1 MSSTT
6 VSVEEIHVQN
16 SQVTCPTCH
25 ANKTLVPDFL
35 PHKTV
40 LSQGLKEKHGGGGG
54 DNDTDCDK

>member
-1 MSSTT
+1 MSRT
-6 VSVEEIHVQN
+6 VKSPVQHA
-16 SQVTCPTCH
+16 H